1 MAEFSYDDIYE
12 MLRTEKYSVDLQQIS
27 QEHMQKIREYLDS
40 KKSLLQKQKESGLFD
55 KSAREHLKLELENA
69 RRALRELYER
79 REKKVINRAIFT
91 ARSDFKIK
99 DTTGFLAFEE
109 KSYLSLL
116 DVLKESHVRF
126 FANFK
131 ATSSEKALLAQEQQ
145 QASVQQTAPEILP
158 PQQTE
163 PPAILREVSI
173 ISSVPQMVGMDLKSY
188 GPFKE
193 ADTVKVPEEIASL
206 LITQGKAKEI
216 ELKEMP
222 STA

>member
-12 MLRTEKYSVDLQQIS
+12 LLRTEKYSVDLQAIS
-27 QEHMQKIREYLDS
+27 REQLQKIREYLEA

-55 KSAREHLKLELENA
+55 KSAREHLKIEMENA
-69 RRALRELYER
+69 RRALKELYAR

-99 DTTGFLAFEE
+99 DTTNFLPFEE

-116 DVLKESHVRF
+116 DILKDSHAKF

-131 ATSSEKALLAQEQQ
+131 AIPVEIAPAEPAEQQ
-145 QASVQQTAPEILP
+145 AGAQLQQGVRQ
-158 PQQTE
+158 PQPQTE
-163 PPAILREVSI
+163 TPTVLKEICI
-173 ISSVPQMVGMDLKSY
+173 TSSVPQMIGIDLKSY

-193 ADTVKVPEEIASL
+193 TDTVSVPEEIAGL

-216 ELKEMP
+216 AVP
-222 STA
+222 PQAA